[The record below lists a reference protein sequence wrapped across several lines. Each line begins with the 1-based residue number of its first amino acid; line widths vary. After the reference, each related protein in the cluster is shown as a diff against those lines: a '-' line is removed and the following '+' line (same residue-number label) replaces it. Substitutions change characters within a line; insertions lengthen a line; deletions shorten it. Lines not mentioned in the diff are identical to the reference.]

1 MSLSEQQERFCQLIA
16 QGKNQTDAYMEAGYK
31 VKDAEV
37 AKSAASRLFANVNI
51 VARVAE
57 LRAASVDDTLVTLE
71 WLKEQAKG
79 ILKEAR
85 AAKQFAA
92 ATGALKELGIL
103 SGERIEKSQ
112 RENINRNVDEYDDAE
127 LLAITRASSAG
138 VVGPAR
144 RSQEPD
150 SVH

>member
-1 MSLSEQQERFCQLIA
+1 MSLSEQQERFCQLIV

-31 VKDAEV
+31 CKGPDV
-37 AKSAASRLFANVNI
+37 AKVNASRLLTNANI

-57 LRAASVDDTLVTLE
+57 LRAVSVDDTIVTLE

-85 AAKQFAA
+85 EAKQFAA

-103 SGERIEKSQ
+103 SGERVEKSV
-112 RENINRNVDEYDDAE
+112 RENINRNVDEFDEAS
-127 LLAITRASSAG
+127 LLAIASGSSAG
-138 VVGPAR
+138 AAR
-144 RSQEPD
+144 PQGVAPKPD
-150 SVH
+150 PLH

>member
-1 MSLSEQQERFCQLIA
+1 MSLSEQQERFCQLIV

-57 LRAASVDDTLVTLE
+57 LRASSVDDTIVTLE

-85 AAKQFAA
+85 EAKQFAA

-103 SGERIEKSQ
+103 SGERVEKSV
-112 RENINRNVDEYDDAE
+112 RENINRDADQLTEAE
-127 LLAITRASSAG
+127 LAAYLAPAGSAG
-138 VVGPAR
+138 IA
-144 RSQEPD
+144 EPKAGAPKP
-150 SVH
+150 H